1 MDCSPTGSSIHGIS
15 QTRILE
21 WVAIP
26 FSRGSSRPRNQ
37 TCMSFVSCIVDDL
50 LHLQADGLYHLSPRE
65 GQTWWDMQTQRWL
78 SWRKAFLYSQIPRNG
93 HARPHGEAPRGVRRQ
108 NKQEESV
115 GKRLYCS
122 FPRKKQARK
131 GRQTEQAED
140 WIVWIISAGSGL

>member
-1 MDCSPTGSSIHGIS
+1 MVRHADTEMTVMKEGIF
-15 QTRILE
+15 ILT
-21 WVAIP
+21 
-26 FSRGSSRPRNQ
+26 N
-37 TCMSFVSCIVDDL
+37 
-50 LHLQADGLYHLSPRE
+50 
-65 GQTWWDMQTQRWL
+65 
-78 SWRKAFLYSQIPRNG
+78 PRNG

-140 WIVWIISAGSGL
+140 WIV